1 MRDESALWSLLWRNA
16 RDNRPVMLILR
27 AISLSRHDLPA
38 FAAQGIYWGAFA
50 AYVPQI
56 KAHIGASDGAFGLAM
71 LVTAAG
77 AVTAMLSAPVF
88 AARFGRYA
96 VSLASVLLALAFQ
109 APMWVAS
116 VPVFA
121 ALMFFAG
128 AGSGLQDVVMNTR
141 LSRTESR
148 LGASLMNLNHAMFSF
163 AYAAS
168 AISAGLARE
177 AGLPPAPVFATLG
190 LLTLIASAF
199 MMSGDGAE
207 THGTAKAARGRF
219 GGVVLWGGLIVL
231 VAFLAENATEGW
243 SALHVERTLG
253 GGAAEG
259 ALGPAMLG
267 LTMGIGRFT
276 GQLVVGRLSETRVV
290 FWSALVT
297 ACGALLAA
305 IAPVPLVAYA
315 GFAILGLGV
324 STIAPMLLALAGRL
338 ASDDA
343 RAYVISRVTTIGYFG
358 FFIGPPIMGFI
369 AQGFGLR
376 MSFGFV
382 ALLLLLI
389 PGFLALMRRAG

>member
-1 MRDESALWSLLWRNA
+1 MHEESLLWNLLWAKA
-16 RDNRPVMLILR
+16 RDKRPIMSVLR

-38 FAAQGIYWGAFA
+38 FAVQGIYWGAFA

-71 LVTAAG
+71 LVTATG

-88 AARFGRYA
+88 AARFGRFA
-96 VSLASVLLALAFQ
+96 VTLASVLLALSLQ

-148 LGASLMNLNHAMFSF
+148 VKVSLMNLNHAMFSF

-168 AISAGLARE
+168 ALSAGLARE

-199 MMSGDGAE
+199 MISQDGAE
-207 THGTAKAARGRF
+207 THRTAKAARGRF

-231 VAFLAENATEGW
+231 VGFLAENATEGW

-259 ALGPAMLG
+259 ALGPGVLG

-297 ACGALLAA
+297 AAGALLAA
-305 IAPVPLVAYA
+305 IAPVPLVAYI
-315 GFAILGLGV
+315 GFGTLGLGV
-324 STIAPMLLALAGRL
+324 STIAPMLLSLVGRL
-338 ASDDA
+338 SSDEA
-343 RAYVISRVTTIGYFG
+343 RPHVISRVTTIGYMG

-369 AQGFGLR
+369 SEGFGLR
-376 MSFGFV
+376 VSFGFV
-382 ALLLLLI
+382 AILLLCV
-389 PGFLALMRRAG
+389 PVMLALMRRAG

>member
-1 MRDESALWSLLWRNA
+1 MS
-16 RDNRPVMLILR
+16 ILR
-27 AISLSRHDLPA
+27 AVSLSRHDLPA
-38 FAAQGIYWGAFA
+38 FAVQGIYWGAFA

-56 KAHIGASDGAFGLAM
+56 KAHIGASDGAFGLAL

-77 AVTAMLSAPVF
+77 AVTAMLSAPAF

-96 VSLASVLLALAFQ
+96 VTLASVLLALAFQ

-121 ALMFFAG
+121 GFMFFAG
-128 AGSGLQDVVMNTR
+128 AGSGLQDVAMNTR
-141 LSRTESR
+141 LSRTEAR
-148 LGASLMNLNHAMFSF
+148 HGVSLMNLNHAMFSI
-163 AYAAS
+163 AYALS
-168 AISAGLARE
+168 ALSAGLARE
-177 AGLPPAPVFATLG
+177 AGLPPAPVFAILG
-190 LLTLIASAF
+190 LLTLIAAAF
-199 MMSGDGAE
+199 TLSGEGAE
-207 THGTAKAARGRF
+207 SHATTKAARGRF
-219 GGVVLWGGLIVL
+219 GGVVIWGGLVL
-231 VAFLAENATEGW
+231 LVGFLAENATEGW

-267 LTMGIGRFT
+267 FTMAAGRFT
-276 GQLVVGRLSETRVV
+276 GQLAVGRLSETRVV

-305 IAPVPLVAYA
+305 IAPVPLVAYI

-358 FFIGPPIMGFI
+358 FFIGPPIMGFVS
-369 AQGFGLR
+369 QGFGLR
-376 MSFGFV
+376 ASFGFV

-389 PGFLALMRRAG
+389 PGLLVLMRRAG

>member
-1 MRDESALWSLLWRNA
+1 MSVS
-16 RDNRPVMLILR
+16 R
-27 AISLSRHDLPA
+27 AIYLSRHDLPA
-38 FAAQGIYWGAFA
+38 FAVQGIYWGAFA

-56 KAHIGASDGAFGLAM
+56 KAHIGASDSAFGLAL
-71 LVTAAG
+71 LVTATG

-96 VSLASVLLALAFQ
+96 VTLASVLLALAFQ

-148 LGASLMNLNHAMFSF
+148 VKASLMNLNHAMFSF
-163 AYAAS
+163 AYAGS
-168 AISAGLARE
+168 ALAAGLARE

-190 LLTLIASAF
+190 LLTLVASAF
-199 MMSGDGAE
+199 MMSPDGAE

-231 VAFLAENATEGW
+231 VGFLSENATEGW

-343 RAYVISRVTTIGYFG
+343 RAYVISRVTVIGYFG

-376 MSFGFV
+376 VSFGFV

-389 PGFLALMRRAG
+389 PGLLALMRRAG